1 MVTQKSKTINIT
13 EAQFESFLQ
22 EITDCYFSKYDVYD
36 FSNKHEIT
44 VNYNEYNKIPFNKN
58 VRGKINEGIIKTY
71 PSDVTINHVYNL
83 MQEYTIEIFI
93 PNEQKNEDEIPNH
106 IIVKSFIKQ
115 INPRFEISLEN
126 AFKACG
132 YSLGATGYDNNN
144 AIPLK
149 LYQFEPMYQKE
160 TNDSIGEHIYRVTTK
175 NKLQNI
181 LKNGFTPK
189 NANKLGFMY
198 DGRCYFFLGTDFVL
212 QYIRQSEKTN
222 KEYIGRELV
231 ETNDYVL
238 FEIKTENM
246 KKYIKFY
253 PDVNFPNGISIF
265 TYANIPPSEITSY
278 YLFKIE

>member
-1 MVTQKSKTINIT
+1 MKPKIIKVTESQFNI
-13 EAQFESFLQ
+13 FLR
-22 EITDCYFSKYDVYD
+22 EVTDSYFSKYDVYD
-36 FSNKHEIT
+36 FSNKHSF
-44 VNYNEYNKIPFNKN
+44 NYKLNEYHLVKFDKKLPLNID
-58 VRGKINEGIIKTY
+58 EGIMKTY
-71 PSDVTINHVYNL
+71 PLNVTINHVYNL
-83 MQEYTIEIFI
+83 MREYIIEIFI
-93 PNEQKNEDEIPNH
+93 PNEEKNEDEIPNH

-149 LYQFEPMYQKE
+149 LYQFEPIYQKE
-160 TNDSIGEHIYRVTTK
+160 TNDSIGEHIYHVTTK

-198 DGRCYFFLGTDFVL
+198 DGRCYFFLRTDFVL
-212 QYIRQSEKTN
+212 QYIKQSEKTN
-222 KEYIGRELV
+222 KEYIDRELI

-238 FEIKTENM
+238 FEIKTDNI
-246 KKYIKFY
+246 KDKIKFY
-253 PDVNFPNGISIF
+253 PDVKFPKGISIF
-265 TYANIPPSEITSY
+265 SYANIPPSEITNY
-278 YLFKIE
+278 YLFSTD